1 MFAPNASMT
10 MSKKKQID
18 TIPEEFAS
26 YEEAA
31 EFWDTHDTT
40 DYPDAFRTVK
50 VVSEL
55 RGRHHEIE
63 IEADVVQA
71 LRTQARKR
79 GVKLSQ
85 LASRLL
91 RQQLPPQLKAN
102 TTKA

>member
-1 MFAPNASMT
+1 MN
-10 MSKKKQID
+10 KKKQID
-18 TIPEEFAS
+18 PIPEEFGS

-55 RGRHHEIE
+55 RGRHYEIE
-63 IEADVVQA
+63 LEADVVKA
-71 LRTQARKR
+71 LRQQARQS

-85 LASRLL
+85 LASQLL
-91 RQQLPPQLKAN
+91 RQQLSCPHN
-102 TTKA
+102 

>member
-1 MFAPNASMT
+1 

-18 TIPEEFAS
+18 PIPEEFAS

-31 EFWDTHDTT
+31 EFWDTHDTM
-40 DYPDAFRTVK
+40 DYPDAFRTVE
-50 VVSEL
+50 VASEL
-55 RGRHHEIE
+55 RGRYYEIE

-71 LRTQARKR
+71 LRAQARQS

-91 RQQLPPQLKAN
+91 RQQLPPRLNAN
-102 TTKA
+102 ATKV